1 MESDWVV
8 EILWLE
14 SVDSTQTF
22 LINALK
28 NSSLKAP
35 ILVGA
40 TLQTGGKGSRGNRW
54 VGEKGNLFIS
64 FALSRNSL
72 PDDLI
77 LESSSIYFAV
87 ILKETLE
94 EMGSQ
99 LWLKW
104 PNDFY
109 LGSKKIG
116 GVITNIVGDTLVCGI
131 GLNLCCAQEEFDI
144 LDIEVDARKLSEVYS
159 LKLEK
164 FPTWKQIFSKFRL
177 EFDKSRSYFTHI
189 DNKAIELEN
198 AILLEDGSLECNGQ
212 RMFSLR

>member
-1 MESDWVV
+1 MS
-8 EILWLE
+8 
-14 SVDSTQTF
+14 
-22 LINALK
+22 
-28 NSSLKAP
+28 
-35 ILVGA
+35 
-40 TLQTGGKGSRGNRW
+40 
-54 VGEKGNLFIS
+54 EKGNLFIS

-87 ILKETLE
+87 ILKEALV

-109 LGSKKIG
+109 LGKKKIG
-116 GVITNIVGDTLVCGI
+116 GVITNIVGDTLVCGV
-131 GLNLCCAQEEFDI
+131 GLNLSCAQEEFDI
-144 LDIEVDARKLSEVYS
+144 LDIEVNARELSEAYG

-177 EFDKSRSYFTHI
+177 EFDKSKSYFTHT
-189 DNKAIELEN
+189 DNKAIELKN

-212 RMFSLR
+212 RIFSLR

>member
-1 MESDWVV
+1 VD
-8 EILWLE
+8 IFWLE
-14 SVDSTQTF
+14 SVESTQTF
-22 LINALK
+22 LIDSLK
-28 NSSLKAP
+28 NNSLRAP
-35 ILVGA
+35 VLVGA
-40 TLQTGGKGSRGNRW
+40 TLQTSGRGSRGNCW
-54 VGEKGNLFIS
+54 VSEKGNLFIS
-64 FALSRNSL
+64 FALSRNNL
-72 PDDLI
+72 PDDLK
-77 LESSSIYFAV
+77 LESSSIYFAA

-116 GVITNIVGDTLVCGI
+116 GVITNVVGDILVCGI
-131 GLNLCCAQEEFDI
+131 GLNLCHAPLEFDI
-144 LDIEVDARKLSEVYS
+144 LDIEIDARKLSEVYS
-159 LKLEK
+159 LELEK

-177 EFDKSRSYFTHI
+177 EFDKSRSYFTHTN
-189 DNKAIELEN
+189 NKAIELKN